1 LTMEAQSAY
10 LTDMES
16 TRFRAAVRE
25 GVAEA
30 DSGELVEDDEVLLWL
45 EQQEHACNPA
55 ADEQ

>member
-1 LTMEAQSAY
+1 MEAQSAY